1 MPDRQTVY
9 EFLLL
14 VVLVSALTFAA
25 AWIFPIWDDGRLMLA
40 IQEFGSAAIWTNFGN
55 RPLAALFYSFLLNHN
70 LFVPVAVVLHFVGW
84 LGMGWVTRSFW
95 RLSFPSYANVALLP
109 AILSVA
115 PILCKMQTVLLT
127 LVTIDL
133 VPPLLVFAAL
143 FILLRQYRQRWHKL
157 LLGALAFALIV
168 VAVLISEYSVVA
180 AAVAMVFLAGNA
192 ARGTP
197 ERKGEFR
204 VTAGLIAACA
214 VVSYGVFLWL
224 TKGSGR
230 DAFRPSYIKESFSLR
245 IPFRLLSGIWRGI
258 LGGLLQSLGSIT
270 LHSKVALLSFV
281 CGCVFSLLVV
291 LVLRKQSVEVKLDRD
306 KRVVITLFAATVLAL
321 IPVVLMDRTLESRW
335 DSRFWLP
342 ALPVLSC
349 LSVYLLLYL
358 VRSRLQLLVVI
369 VCGFL
374 GGYWTTSEVANAL
387 RNGETVATL
396 VQEVPGQE
404 FYPRISKHTVNIVH
418 GETR

>member
-1 MPDRQTVY
+1 MPDRQTAY

-40 IQEFGSAAIWTNFGN
+40 IQDFGSAAIWTNFGN

-84 LGMGWVTRSFW
+84 LGMGWVTRGLW

-133 VPPLLVFAAL
+133 IPPLLVFAAL
-143 FILLRQYRQRWHKL
+143 FILVREYRQRWQKV

-180 AAVAMVFLAGNA
+180 AGVAMVFLAGNA
-192 ARGTP
+192 ARGSP
-197 ERKGEFR
+197 ERKREYR

-214 VVSYGVFLWL
+214 VVSYLVFLRL

-258 LGGLLQSLGSIT
+258 LGGLLQSLGSI
-270 LHSKVALLSFV
+270 
-281 CGCVFSLLVV
+281 
-291 LVLRKQSVEVKLDRD
+291 
-306 KRVVITLFAATVLAL
+306 
-321 IPVVLMDRTLESRW
+321 
-335 DSRFWLP
+335 
-342 ALPVLSC
+342 
-349 LSVYLLLYL
+349 
-358 VRSRLQLLVVI
+358 
-369 VCGFL
+369 
-374 GGYWTTSEVANAL
+374 
-387 RNGETVATL
+387 
-396 VQEVPGQE
+396 
-404 FYPRISKHTVNIVH
+404 
-418 GETR
+418 